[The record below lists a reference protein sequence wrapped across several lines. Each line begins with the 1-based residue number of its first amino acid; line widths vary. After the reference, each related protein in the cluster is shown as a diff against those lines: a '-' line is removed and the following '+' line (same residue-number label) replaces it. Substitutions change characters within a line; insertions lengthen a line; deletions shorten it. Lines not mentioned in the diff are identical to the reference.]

1 LPKKTGLPLLA
12 SVFLSFSD
20 FVHQV
25 FLCPLLLLLLAV
37 FAIENAISKAHSVI
51 IAVPAAAAAA
61 AAAAPAPKA
70 AVQVV
75 QRGTEM

>member
-1 LPKKTGLPLLA
+1 M
-12 SVFLSFSD
+12 
-20 FVHQV
+20 
-25 FLCPLLLLLLAV
+25 